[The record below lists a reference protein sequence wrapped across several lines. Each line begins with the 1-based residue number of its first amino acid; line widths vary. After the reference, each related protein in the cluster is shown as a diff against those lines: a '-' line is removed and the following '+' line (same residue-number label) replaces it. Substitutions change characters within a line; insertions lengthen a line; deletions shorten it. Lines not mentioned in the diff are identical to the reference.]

1 MPEVSRFYGIIIRI
15 YFADHNPPHFHAL
28 YGDEMVEIDIQR
40 MSVLAGGIAPRALGM
55 VFEWATIHREELLAR
70 FIQAQQN
77 QPITKIDP
85 LP

>member
-1 MPEVSRFYGIIIRI
+1 MPEVSRFYGIVIRI

-40 MSVLAGGIAPRALGM
+40 LAALAGKIAPRALGM
-55 VFEWATIHREELLAR
+55 VIEWATLHQTELLTL
-70 FIQAQQN
+70 FNQAQQN